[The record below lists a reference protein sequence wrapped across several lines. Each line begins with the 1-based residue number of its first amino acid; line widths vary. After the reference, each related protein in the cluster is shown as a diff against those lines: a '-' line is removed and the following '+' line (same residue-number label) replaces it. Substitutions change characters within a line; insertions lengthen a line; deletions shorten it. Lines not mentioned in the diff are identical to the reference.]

1 MKKTMFIRL
10 FFITTLIAVTGCG
23 SKETSSGKET
33 SVAKETSGS
42 SNEYE
47 KRLQDQLKKEEER
60 KLKEKRLQ
68 VKSELKVAFG
78 LMGLVQPSE
87 DELERMVDE
96 RIKDE
101 KEEEERKKSAP
112 SSSRNLSSYEA
123 EGLAEKYID
132 SNPLLH
138 GHMGLDYYSN
148 FSDPDNGVFTF
159 YGAVCYGSSE
169 YDCSYESLY
178 IITQNNGRTWSI
190 EF

>member
-78 LMGLVQPSE
+78 SMGLVQPSE

-159 YGAVCYGSSE
+159 YGAVCYGSS
-169 YDCSYESLY
+169 L
-178 IITQNNGRTWSI
+178 QP
-190 EF
+190 